1 MPEEL
6 YAQILGSKTPVQLFE
21 SLAFN
26 IPLAFTDRQS
36 LLEAPSVLDKL
47 ILMITILSRETNVL
61 SLERRIH
68 SQVHSQIEE
77 SQREYYIREQIKAL
91 QNELGEN
98 EDGSDVNEID
108 EYTHRIDS
116 LILSEEVHDKLT
128 GEVRKLSK
136 MGMMS
141 QEGVVLRNYL
151 DTVLALPWNAVTRI
165 ELTSKKLSRSL
176 TRITMAWQRSRIE
189 YLKIL
194 L

>member
-1 MPEEL
+1 MF
-6 YAQILGSKTPVQLFE
+6 Y
-21 SLAFN
+21 
-26 IPLAFTDRQS
+26 
-36 LLEAPSVLDKL
+36 LLKEGYIVS
-47 ILMITILSRETNVL
+47 I
-61 SLERRIH
+61 
-68 SQVHSQIEE
+68 HSQIEE

-116 LILSEEVHDKLT
+116 LVLSEEVRDKLM

-151 DTVLALPWNAVTRI
+151 DTVLALPWNAVTKDR
-165 ELTSKKLSRSL
+165 TDVKRQSRYL

>member
-47 ILMITILSRETNVL
+47 ILMITMLSRETNVL

-116 LILSEEVHDKLT
+116 LILSEEVRDKLM

-165 ELTSKKLSRSL
+165 GQT
-176 TRITMAWQRSRIE
+176 
-189 YLKIL
+189 LKG
-194 L
+194 